1 MHRKLKSND
10 YKPHK
15 KKSTK
20 RKKLNKQANMAI
32 QGLAQS
38 LKISKHKKIEKECI
52 KTQQT
57 IANSR
62 N

>member
-20 RKKLNKQANMAI
+20 RKKIKQTGQYGYTRACTEPQN
-32 QGLAQS
+32 G
-38 LKISKHKKIEKECI
+38 KHKKIEKECI

-57 IANSR
+57 IANSL

>member
-20 RKKLNKQANMAI
+20 RKKIKQTGQYGYTRACTEPQN
-32 QGLAQS
+32 G
-38 LKISKHKKIEKECI
+38 KHKKNRK
-52 KTQQT
+52 KMY
-57 IANSR
+57 
-62 N
+62 